1 MPLTPSWLRQSLPS
15 VILLPVDALD
25 MLFGVAFLG
34 ISLPIALA
42 FVGLFRVIRRAL
54 WRIE

>member
-1 MPLTPSWLRQSLPS
+1 
-15 VILLPVDALD
+15 
-25 MLFGVAFLG
+25 MLFCVAFLG